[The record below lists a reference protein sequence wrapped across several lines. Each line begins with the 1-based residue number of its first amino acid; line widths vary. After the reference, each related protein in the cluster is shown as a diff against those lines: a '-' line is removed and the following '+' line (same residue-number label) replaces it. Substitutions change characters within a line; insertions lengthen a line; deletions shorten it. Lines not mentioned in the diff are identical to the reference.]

1 MIRNVVFDMGGV
13 LIAWDPARIVDR
25 LGLSK
30 EDSQLLRREVFQSVE
45 WVSLDRGS
53 LSEQAALERF
63 YSRLP
68 QRLHAAAVR
77 CVFWWKDELWP
88 VPGMAELIQELDG
101 LGYGIYLLSNA
112 TSALHGYFCRIPG
125 SEHFRGH
132 IVSADWKLLKPQHE
146 IYEKLFS
153 EYSLDPAECLFL
165 DDYPPNIEGAMRCG
179 MQGLVFYQDMERLR
193 RELRSLG
200 VGVKEG
206 KE

>member
-13 LIAWDPARIVDR
+13 LIAWDPARIVAR
-25 LGLSK
+25 LGLSG
-30 EDSQLLRREVFQSVE
+30 EDARLLLREVFQSVE

-68 QRLHAAAVR
+68 RRLHAAAVR

-146 IYEKLFS
+146 IYEKLLS
-153 EYSLDPAECLFL
+153 EYQLSPAECLFL
-165 DDYPPNIEGAMRCG
+165 DDYPPNIEGAKRCG
-179 MQGLVFYQDMERLR
+179 MEGLVFYRDMARLR
-193 RELRSLG
+193 HELRSMG
-200 VGVKEG
+200 VGVEEIG
-206 KE
+206 T

>member
-13 LIAWDPARIVDR
+13 LIAWDPARIVAR
-25 LGLSK
+25 LGLSG
-30 EDSQLLRREVFQSVE
+30 EDAQLLLREVFQSVE

-68 QRLHAAAVR
+68 RRLHEAAVR

-112 TSALHGYFCRIPG
+112 TSALNGYFRRIPG
-125 SEHFRGH
+125 SEHFRGML
-132 IVSADWKLLKPQHE
+132 VSADWKLLKPQHE
-146 IYEKLFS
+146 IYETFLS
-153 EYSLDPAECLFL
+153 EQKLDPAECLFL
-165 DDYPPNIEGAMRCG
+165 DDYPPNIEGACRTG
-179 MQGLVFYQDMERLR
+179 MQGLVFYQDMARLR

-200 VGVKEG
+200 VKVKEI
-206 KE
+206 KA

>member
-1 MIRNVVFDMGGV
+1 MIRNMVFDMGGV
-13 LIAWDPARIVDR
+13 LIAWDPARIVAR
-25 LGLSK
+25 LGLGE

-53 LSEQAALERF
+53 LSEQEALE
-63 YSRLP
+63 SMGKRLP
-68 QRLHAAAVR
+68 ERLHAAALR
-77 CVFWWKDELWP
+77 CIFWWKDELWP
-88 VPGMAELIQELDG
+88 VDGMAELIEELDR
-101 LGYGIYLLSNA
+101 LGYGVYLLSNA
-112 TSALHGYFCRIPG
+112 TSALHGYFHRIPG

-165 DDYPPNIEGAMRCG
+165 DDYPPNIEGAKRCG
-179 MQGLVFYQDMERLR
+179 MEGLVFYQDMARLR

-200 VGVKEG
+200 VNVKEC
-206 KE
+206 ET